1 MIEKLEKIK
10 VEALDAIS
18 EVNDEVALNNVK
30 SKYVGKKSVF
40 NEIMA
45 GMSALSPEE
54 KKSVGSK
61 SNEVRKDV
69 VDIISNYPD
78 IIQMHGFYVDQKE
91 HTIMFD
97 IILKFET
104 KSPSGTR
111 NEIVDALKENYP
123 EYQITIN
130 LDTDFSD

>member
-61 SNEVRKDV
+61 SNEVRKEIDEALEKKLN
-69 VDIISNYPD
+69 DIKNAELNKKLEADKID
-78 IIQMHGFYVDQKE
+78 I
-91 HTIMFD
+91 T
-97 IILKFET
+97 L
-104 KSPSGTR
+104 PSRKKKIGTLHPLTMVR
-111 NEIVDALKENYP
+111 EEI
-123 EYQITIN
+123 
-130 LDTDFSD
+130 